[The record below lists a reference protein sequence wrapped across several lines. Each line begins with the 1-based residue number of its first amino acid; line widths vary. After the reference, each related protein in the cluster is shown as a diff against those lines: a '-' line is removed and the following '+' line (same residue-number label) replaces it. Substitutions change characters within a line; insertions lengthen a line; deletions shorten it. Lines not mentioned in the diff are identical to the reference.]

1 MKVSNQQVVKARFSN
16 NGHISFSY
24 TKLSFQKNFFSF
36 SVPIILIP
44 ILIISNS
51 LNLYSAYR
59 DESNYEM
66 IFFISILIISF
77 ALTIL
82 TIYKYKEAKTM
93 DGKEFTFREIKTVRI
108 RESKKNAKLA
118 FEFTNGLKHKMSIT
132 KDDAYSDFFKNMS
145 YANVKIS
152 TNKS

>member
-1 MKVSNQQVVKARFSN
+1 MNTTNYQVLKARFSN
-16 NGHISFSY
+16 NGHIFFSY
-24 TKLSFQKNFFSF
+24 TKLSFQKDFFSF
-36 SVPIILIP
+36 SVPVILIP

-66 IFFISILIISF
+66 IFFISILLISF

-82 TIYKYKEAKTM
+82 TIYKYKEAKM
-93 DGKEFTFREIKTVRI
+93 MNGKEFAFREIKIIRI
-108 RESKKNAKLA
+108 RESKQNAKLA
-118 FEFTNGLKHKMSIT
+118 FEFTNGLKHKMTIK
-132 KDDAYSDFFKNMS
+132 KDDAYSNFFKNIS
-145 YANVKIS
+145 YANVTIS

>member
-1 MKVSNQQVVKARFSN
+1 MKNSNHQVLNSRFSN
-16 NGHISFSY
+16 NSHIFFSY
-24 TKLSFQKNFFSF
+24 TKLSFQKDLFSF
-36 SVPIILIP
+36 SVPIIVIP

-59 DESNYEM
+59 DESNYE
-66 IFFISILIISF
+66 IFFFISILLISF

-82 TIYKYKEAKTM
+82 TIYHYKKAKMM
-93 DGKEFTFREIKTVRI
+93 DGKEFSFREIKMIRI

-118 FEFTNGLKHKMSIT
+118 FEFTNGLKHKMTIK
-132 KDDAYSDFFKNMS
+132 KDDAYSNFFKNIS
-145 YANVKIS
+145 YANVSIS